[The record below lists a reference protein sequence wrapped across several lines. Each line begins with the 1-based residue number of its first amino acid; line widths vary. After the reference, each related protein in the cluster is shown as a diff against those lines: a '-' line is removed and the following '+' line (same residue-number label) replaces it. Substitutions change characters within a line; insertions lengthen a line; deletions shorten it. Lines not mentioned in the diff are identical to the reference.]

1 MLFIERARHDD
12 DPWSG
17 NLGFPGGKVE
27 KHDAGERQAAERE
40 TREEIGLDLA
50 SARCL
55 GRLSDIAGAHLPV
68 RVSCYVYG
76 LPDAPTV
83 LILGEEVRTVYWVPF
98 TDLLAPER
106 HISAPVRFSGTMLT
120 SPAIRLLKPEST
132 PLWGITYRLVM
143 QFLQLLDV
151 LPLSAPSSPA
161 VPSGVRK
168 K

>member
-27 KHDAGERQAAERE
+27 ETDDGERQAAERE

-68 RVSCYVYG
+68 RVSCFVYG
-76 LPDAPTV
+76 LPPSPTV
-83 LILGEEVRTVYWVPF
+83 ITPGDEVRTIYWVPL
-98 TDLLAPER
+98 TDLCAPER
-106 HISAPVRFSGTMLT
+106 HMSTPVLFSGSNLT
-120 SPAIRLLKPEST
+120 APAIRILEPGNT

-143 QFLQLLDV
+143 QFLQV
-151 LPLSAPSSPA
+151 LGFFPLSTPSSPA
-161 VPSGVRK
+161 VPSGIHEK
-168 K
+168 